1 MMMMMMIF
9 MWNLAPGKG
18 AIIVG
23 DAVVEIDTGLDE
35 GSGNVLA
42 IGGERVAAIQ
52 AEIGA
57 WCAEVSAALV
67 AQELPIAVGNLFI
80 EVQWGGVGAPAHR
93 GTARRQSRPAQLLG
107 GARCRKVALTT
118 HNVLMQM

>member
-1 MMMMMMIF
+1 MMMMMMMIF

-57 WCAEVSAALV
+57 
-67 AQELPIAVGNLFI
+67 
-80 EVQWGGVGAPAHR
+80 
-93 GTARRQSRPAQLLG
+93 
-107 GARCRKVALTT
+107 
-118 HNVLMQM
+118 